1 MWEDVLCKVK
11 ASYVLSTNV
20 GPWKHKSLQTSCR
33 RLCPDAEQIPLGH
46 LYWFYML
53 TLTSVF
59 FVFCTLTFGIL
70 PPFISQSSP
79 YSLSDG
85 QRRFKAQL
93 LFLRSDKLWDI
104 IYAAELPMGSGL
116 DGDVTWHCTLAWCVL
131 FPVYFSHSLNSLS
144 SENFLNKSLIHV
156 SSPQV
161 CSGELKTR

>member
-1 MWEDVLCKVK
+1 MVWCFENQIVKMWEDVLCKVK

-46 LYWFYML
+46 LYWFYVL

-85 QRRFKAQL
+85 QGRFKAQL
-93 LFLRSDKLWDI
+93 LFLRRDKLWDV
-104 IYAAELPMGSGL
+104 IYAAELPMGSGIRL
-116 DGDVTWHCTLAWCVL
+116 RWGCHLTL
-131 FPVYFSHSLNSLS
+131 HSCLVCPLS
-144 SENFLNKSLIHV
+144 CLLL
-156 SSPQV
+156 P
-161 CSGELKTR
+161 LT